1 MDINEITHTTIGC
14 ALKVHSRLGP
24 GLLESA
30 YRKCLTLELKRANLR
45 VESEVALPIVYDDL
59 KIDAAYRIDL
69 RIDNK
74 ILVEIKAIEKILPIH
89 DAQLLPYLQLSG
101 IRVGLLLNFNVVR
114 LTDGIKRLIR

>member
-30 YRKCLTLELKRANLR
+30 YRQCLTLELKRANLR

-89 DAQLLPYLQLSG
+89 DAQLLSYLQLSG

-114 LTDGIKRLIR
+114 LADGIKRLIR